1 MKALNLVQRVQD
13 SINSK
18 SSEFNKVESI
28 QNSDSC
34 IMIALSNGKNQIVI
48 TINFDNEKNVL
59 SSYGLE
65 NISL

>member
-1 MKALNLVQRVQD
+1 MKALNLMQRVQD

-18 SSEFNKVESI
+18 SSKFNKVESI
-28 QNSDSC
+28 KNSYSC

-48 TINFDNEKNVL
+48 TINFDDEKNVL

-65 NISL
+65 NVIL